1 MTCNMNFEFQIPL
14 HVQKRIHRNHID
26 EKIYTPNTF
35 PMQRE
40 KDISV
45 NIGFFPRERR
55 KLE

>member
-1 MTCNMNFEFQIPL
+1 MNFEFQIPL